1 MKKRVFQW
9 PIFLLE
15 LVVLVFAAATV
26 VVMLKGYPVE
36 ISKVHLG
43 RAMIEKAVFLAC
55 VVLLG
60 LIENVAIRKRNR

>member
-43 RAMIEKAVFLAC
+43 RAMIEKSVFLTC

-60 LIENVAIRKRNR
+60 FIENASIRKRNR

>member
-15 LVVLVFAAATV
+15 LVALVFAAVTV
-26 VVMLKGYPVE
+26 TAMRKGYPVE

-43 RAMIEKAVFLAC
+43 RAMMEKAVFPAC

-60 LIENVAIRKRNR
+60 FIENAAIRKRNR

>member
-1 MKKRVFQW
+1 LKKRVFQW

-26 VVMLKGYPVE
+26 VVMRKGYPVE

-43 RAMIEKAVFLAC
+43 RAMIEKSVFLTC

-60 LIENVAIRKRNR
+60 FIENASIRKRNR

>member
-26 VVMLKGYPVE
+26 VVMRKGYPVE
-36 ISKVHLG
+36 ISKVHRG
-43 RAMIEKAVFLAC
+43 RAMMEKAVFPAC
-55 VVLLG
+55 VVSVSYTHLD
-60 LIENVAIRKRNR
+60 VYKRQR